1 MSRRKA
7 LEVLRSEAYLD
18 VRRNDEGREERR
30 RWAFFI
36 SLLKSKKGGTTMEQK
51 KQFKTILIA
60 LLLVGSILGFGYGM
74 STAVKP
80 HDPQTASVSTVSET
94 PMVPASFSD
103 LAERI
108 RPGVVNIQVV
118 KKVKNIGFGF
128 RNFPGNPFGDQNP
141 FGDFFGPFSEGNP
154 PRGFEQRGVG
164 SGFVMSREGYILT
177 NNHVVEDADQIKVKL
192 ANGKEYDAIVI
203 GRDPKTD
210 LALIKIK
217 TSPDLQPLSLG
228 NSDELKVGSWV
239 VAVGSPF
246 GLEQTV
252 TAGIVSAKGRVIG
265 SGPYDNFIQTD
276 ASINPGNSG
285 GPLINMKGEV
295 VGINTAI
302 IASGQGIGFAIP
314 INMAKEI
321 VPQLEEKG
329 HVTRGWLGVSIQEVT
344 PELAKSLG
352 LKEKKG
358 ALVAQVVS
366 GSPAEKAGI
375 EQGDVIVEFDGKE
388 VTDSRDLSRIA
399 ASTAVGKAVTVKVSR
414 DGKVMDR
421 QVKLG
426 EMEEKGVE
434 VSKAPS
440 THKSLG
446 ITVQNLTPEIAK
458 GLGLKKETGVVVTR
472 VEPESAAADAGI
484 QTGDVIQEVNRK
496 PVKNVED
503 FVQKVEKA
511 KGQENVLL
519 LIQRGQNNLFA
530 AVTPK

>member
-1 MSRRKA
+1 MEKK
-7 LEVLRSEAYLD
+7 
-18 VRRNDEGREERR
+18 NH
-30 RWAFFI
+30 
-36 SLLKSKKGGTTMEQK
+36 LKK
-51 KQFKTILIA
+51 IIIA
-60 LLLVGSILGFGYGM
+60 LLMVGALVGLGYGV
-74 STAVKP
+74 STALKDSTLP
-80 HDPQTASVSTVSET
+80 NSTVVKDSDI
-94 PMVPASFSD
+94 PMVPANFSG
-103 LAERI
+103 LAEKV

-118 KKVKNIGFGF
+118 KKVKNVDFGSRHF
-128 RNFPGNPFGDQNP
+128 FGNPFGENNP
-141 FGDFFGPFSEGNP
+141 FGDFFGPFPEENP

-192 ANGKEYDAIVI
+192 ASGKEYDGKVV

-210 LALIKIK
+210 LALVKVEG
-217 TSPDLQPLSLG
+217 SSDLHPLKLG
-228 NSDELKVGSWV
+228 NSDDLEVGSWV
-239 VAVGSPF
+239 VAIGSPF

-295 VGINTAI
+295 IGINTAI

-321 VPQLEEKG
+321 APQLQEKG

-344 PELAKSLG
+344 PALAKSFD

-388 VTDSRDLSRIA
+388 VTDSKDLPRLV
-399 ASTAVGKAVTVKVSR
+399 ASTPVGKSVSIKLWR
-414 DGKVMDR
+414 NGKVLDR
-421 QVKLG
+421 QVKVG
-426 EMEEKGVE
+426 EMQDKVE
-434 VSKAPS
+434 MTKAPFQ
-440 THKSLG
+440 KSLG

-458 GLGLKKETGVVVTR
+458 GLGLKKDTGVVVTR
-472 VEPESAAADAGI
+472 VEPGSPAADAGI
-484 QTGDVIQEVNRK
+484 QTGDVIREVNRTS
-496 PVKNVED
+496 VKDAED
-503 FVQKVEKA
+503 FIQKIEKA
-511 KGQENVLL
+511 KVQDNILL
-519 LIQRGQNNLFA
+519 SLQRGQNNLFA
-530 AVTPK
+530 AITPK

>member
-1 MSRRKA
+1 
-7 LEVLRSEAYLD
+7 
-18 VRRNDEGREERR
+18 
-30 RWAFFI
+30 
-36 SLLKSKKGGTTMEQK
+36 MEQK
-51 KQFKTILIA
+51 RKIKTILIA
-60 LLLVGSILGFGYGM
+60 LLLVGGILGLGYGM
-74 STAVKP
+74 STAIKP
-80 HDPQTASVSTVSET
+80 HGPSTASASTLSET
-94 PMVPASFSD
+94 PMVPANFSD
-103 LAERI
+103 LAEKVRS
-108 RPGVVNIQVV
+108 GVVNVQVV

-128 RNFPGNPFGDQNP
+128 RQFENPFGEKTP

-154 PRGFEQRGVG
+154 PGGFEQRGVG
-164 SGFVMSREGYILT
+164 SGFVMNREGYILT

-192 ANGKEYDAIVI
+192 AKGKEYEGKVV

-210 LALIKIK
+210 LALIKING
-217 TSPDLQPLSLG
+217 SSDLQPLTLG
-228 NSDELKVGSWV
+228 NSDDLKVGSWV

-321 VPQLEEKG
+321 APQLQEKG
-329 HVTRGWLGVSIQEVT
+329 HVTRGWLGVSIQEMT
-344 PELAKSLG
+344 PELAKSFG

-358 ALVAQVVS
+358 ALVAEVVS

-388 VTDSRDLSRIA
+388 ITESKDLPRMVA
-399 ASTAVGKAVTVKVSR
+399 LTPVGKAVILKLSR
-414 DGKVMDR
+414 SGKVLDR
-421 QVKLG
+421 QVKVG
-426 EMEEKGVE
+426 EMEEKTE
-434 VSKAPS
+434 VVKTHS
-440 THKSLG
+440 TKKSLG
-446 ITVQNLTPEIAK
+446 ITVQNVTPEIAK

-472 VEPESAAADAGI
+472 VEPGSPAADAGI
-484 QTGDVIQEVNRK
+484 QTGDVIHEVNRK

-503 FVQKVEKA
+503 FIQKVEKA
-511 KGQENVLL
+511 KDQDHVLL
-519 LIQRGQNNLFA
+519 FLQRGQNNLFA

>member
-1 MSRRKA
+1 M
-7 LEVLRSEAYLD
+7 
-18 VRRNDEGREERR
+18 
-30 RWAFFI
+30 
-36 SLLKSKKGGTTMEQK
+36 KS
-51 KQFKTILIA
+51 ILIG

-74 STAVKP
+74 STALKP
-80 HDPQTASVSTVSET
+80 YDPPAVSAAATVSET
-94 PMVPASFSD
+94 PMVPANFSD
-103 LAERI
+103 LAEKV
-108 RPGVVNIQVV
+108 RPGVVNLQVV
-118 KKVKNIGFGF
+118 KKVKNVGFGL
-128 RNFPGNPFGDQNP
+128 RGNPFGDQNP

-154 PRGFEQRGVG
+154 PSGSHKQQGVG
-164 SGFVMSREGYILT
+164 SGFIMSQDGYILT

-192 ANGKEYDAIVI
+192 ANGKEYDGKVV

-210 LALIKIK
+210 LALVKIDGA
-217 TSPDLQPLSLG
+217 PDLQPLRLG
-228 NSDELKVGSWV
+228 NSEDLKVGSWV
-239 VAVGSPF
+239 VAIGSPF

-295 VGINTAI
+295 IGINTAI

-314 INMAKEI
+314 INMAKDI
-321 VPQLEEKG
+321 APQLQDKG
-329 HVTRGWLGVSIQEVT
+329 HVTRGWLGVSIQEMT
-344 PELAKSLG
+344 PELAKSMG

-358 ALVAQVVS
+358 ALVAQVVT

-375 EQGDVIVEFDGKE
+375 EQGDVIVAFDGKE
-388 VTDSRDLSRIA
+388 VADSKDLPRIV
-399 ASTAVGKAVTVKVSR
+399 ASTPVGKSVTVKLSR
-414 DGKVMDR
+414 EGKVTDR

-440 THKSLG
+440 SHKALG
-446 ITVQNLTPEIAK
+446 IGVQNLTPEIAK
-458 GLGLKKETGVVVTR
+458 ELGVKKSAGVVVTR
-472 VEPESAAADAGI
+472 VEPESPAAEAGI
-484 QTGDVIQEVNRK
+484 QPGDVIQEVNRK

-511 KGQENVLL
+511 KDKDSILL
-519 LIQRGQNNLFA
+519 FHPER
-530 AVTPK
+530 TE

>member
-1 MSRRKA
+1 
-7 LEVLRSEAYLD
+7 
-18 VRRNDEGREERR
+18 
-30 RWAFFI
+30 
-36 SLLKSKKGGTTMEQK
+36 MEQK
-51 KQFKTILIA
+51 RKIKTILIA
-60 LLLVGSILGFGYGM
+60 LLLVGGILGLGYG
-74 STAVKP
+74 
-80 HDPQTASVSTVSET
+80 VSTVIKPHGPSTASASTLSET
-94 PMVPASFSD
+94 PMVPATFSD
-103 LAERI
+103 LAEKVRS
-108 RPGVVNIQVV
+108 GVVNVQVV

-128 RNFPGNPFGDQNP
+128 RQFGNPFGEKNP

-154 PRGFEQRGVG
+154 PGGFEQRGVG
-164 SGFVMSREGYILT
+164 SGFVMNREGYILT

-192 ANGKEYDAIVI
+192 ADGKEYEGKVV

-210 LALIKIK
+210 LALIKINA
-217 TSPDLQPLSLG
+217 SSDLQPLTLG
-228 NSDELKVGSWV
+228 NSDNLKVGSWV

-321 VPQLEEKG
+321 APQLQEKG
-329 HVTRGWLGVSIQEVT
+329 HVTRGWLGVSIQEMT
-344 PELAKSLG
+344 PELAKSFG

-358 ALVAQVVS
+358 ALVAGVVS

-388 VTDSRDLSRIA
+388 VTDSKDLPRMV
-399 ASTAVGKAVTVKVSR
+399 ASTPVGKAVTVKLSR
-414 DGKVMDR
+414 SGKVLER
-421 QVKLG
+421 QVKVG
-426 EMEEKGVE
+426 EMEEKVE
-434 VSKAPS
+434 VAKTPS
-440 THKSLG
+440 TKKSLG
-446 ITVQNLTPEIAK
+446 ITVQNVTPEIAK

-472 VEPESAAADAGI
+472 VEPGSPAADAGI
-484 QTGDVIQEVNRK
+484 QTGDVIHEVNRK

-503 FVQKVEKA
+503 FIQKVEKA
-511 KGQENVLL
+511 KDQDHVLL
-519 LIQRGQNNLFA
+519 FLQRGQNNLFA